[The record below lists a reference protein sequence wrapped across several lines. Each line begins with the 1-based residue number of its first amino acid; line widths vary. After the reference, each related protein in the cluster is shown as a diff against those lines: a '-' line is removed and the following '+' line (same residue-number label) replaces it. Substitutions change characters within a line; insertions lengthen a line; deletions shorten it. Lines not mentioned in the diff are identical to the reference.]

1 MRGRGLNR
9 RDAAALIAVAAL
21 LPLGLLG
28 APLGPARAA
37 RRPARAPEGN
47 FLLERV
53 LARDLSDGASIVV
66 TRRWRAAFLPRDRGM
81 FVEGEQIF
89 AAVAAPPGL
98 QALASLE
105 QSRAATA
112 MFPIAL
118 DAAGLIVGTAQQSE
132 DDHLLRAVEKC
143 RTLVERSGALAD
155 RTRDANKFLAELARM
170 TAQAVS
176 MLPRDL
182 FFPLSGRNSATQAIA
197 VPGGEPGSIS
207 VAAAAAT
214 DPASGLLRTSERV
227 ITTRIGTSERASKEL
242 WTLARF

>member
-9 RDAAALIAVAAL
+9 RDATALFPVA
-21 LPLGLLG
+21 G
-28 APLGPARAA
+28 LGPPRVLGSPPAPPRAA

-81 FVEGEQIF
+81 FVDGEQIF

-132 DDHLLRAVEKC
+132 
-143 RTLVERSGALAD
+143 
-155 RTRDANKFLAELARM
+155 ELDFMAGLEDFRK
-170 TAQAVS
+170 VRG
-176 MLPRDL
+176 MLPAYL
-182 FFPLSGRNSATQAIA
+182 TGLAG
-197 VPGGEPGSIS
+197 
-207 VAAAAAT
+207 
-214 DPASGLLRTSERV
+214 GLLRRRSPAIARSAADAIGWRTSLIARGRAG
-227 ITTRIGTSERASKEL
+227 RIGFPTSRGPAADPETEKRSSSAEN
-242 WTLARF
+242 RE